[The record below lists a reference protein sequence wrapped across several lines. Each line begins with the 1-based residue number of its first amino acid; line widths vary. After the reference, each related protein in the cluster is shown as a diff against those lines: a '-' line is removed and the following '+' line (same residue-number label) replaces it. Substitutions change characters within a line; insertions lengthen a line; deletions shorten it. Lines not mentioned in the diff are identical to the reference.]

1 MGAFVYDVYL
11 LVCILCLDESTP
23 TALTRSM
30 LLVLSVVSLSRSK
43 EPVTVATLVV
53 MSLLKV
59 AVRSASAAVVGVSF
73 GVLSVGFD
81 VVGVSVS
88 MVICVDAVVWV
99 DVADEAVDDV
109 GDDGVGAGCL
119 GVGNVD

>member
-1 MGAFVYDVYL
+1 M
-11 LVCILCLDESTP
+11 
-23 TALTRSM
+23 
-30 LLVLSVVSLSRSK
+30 
-43 EPVTVATLVV
+43 TVATLVV
-53 MSLLKV
+53 MSLSIV
-59 AVRSASAAVVGVSF
+59 AVRSAGAAVVSVSF
-73 GVLSVGFD
+73 GVGSVGFD

-88 MVICVDAVVWV
+88 MVVCVDAVVWV